1 MTTTI
6 QLNAEELDYQL
17 FRSLKAMYK
26 NRKIRLTID
35 SEMDETDY
43 LLSSQANREI
53 LEKSMEEAKRG
64 EKIVVTLSDLR
75 K

>member
-6 QLNAEELDYQL
+6 ELRAEELDYQ
-17 FRSLKAMYK
+17 FFKGLKSMYK

-43 LLSSQANREI
+43 LLSTQVNRNA
-53 LEKSMEEAKRG
+53 LEKSLEEARKG
-64 EKIVVTLSDLR
+64 EKIVIELGKLST
-75 K
+75 

>member
-6 QLNAEELDYQL
+6 ELRAEELDYQ
-17 FRSLKAMYK
+17 FFKGLKSMYK

-43 LLSSQANREI
+43 LLSTPANRNA
-53 LEKSMEEAKRG
+53 LEKSLEEARKG
-64 EKIVVTLSDLR
+64 EKIVIELGELS

>member
-6 QLNAEELDYQL
+6 ELDAAELDYNL

-35 SEMDETDY
+35 SSMDETEY
-43 LLSSQANREI
+43 LLSSQANRNA
-53 LEKSMEEAKRG
+53 LEKSIEEAKRG
-64 EKIVVTLSDLR
+64 DKINLTLEELS

>member
-17 FRSLKAMYK
+17 FRSLKAMYR

-35 SEMDETDY
+35 SEMDETDF
-43 LLSSQANREI
+43 LLSSQNNREA

-64 EKIVVTLSDLR
+64 EKIVLTPDELR

>member
-6 QLNAEELDYQL
+6 ELKAEELDYQF
-17 FRSLKAMYK
+17 FRGLKAMYK

-43 LLSSQANREI
+43 LLLTQANRAA
-53 LEKSMEEAKRG
+53 LEKSLEEAKRG
-64 EKIVVTLSDLR
+64 EKIAIELSELS

>member
-6 QLNAEELDYQL
+6 ELRAEELDYQ
-17 FRSLKAMYK
+17 FFKGLKSMYK

-43 LLSSQANREI
+43 LLSTQANRNA
-53 LEKSMEEAKRG
+53 LEKSLEEARKG
-64 EKIVVTLSDLR
+64 EKIVIELGKLS

>member
-6 QLNAEELDYQL
+6 ELNAEELDYQL

-43 LLSSQANREI
+43 LLSSLANREA

>member
-6 QLNAEELDYQL
+6 ELDAAELDYNL

-35 SEMDETDY
+35 SSMDETEY
-43 LLSSQANREI
+43 LLSSQANQNA
-53 LEKSMEEAKRG
+53 LEKSIEEAKRG
-64 EKIVVTLSDLR
+64 DKILVTLEELS

>member
-6 QLNAEELDYQL
+6 ELRAEELDYQ
-17 FRSLKAMYK
+17 FFKGLKSMYK

-43 LLSSQANREI
+43 LLSTPANRNA
-53 LEKSMEEAKRG
+53 LEKSLEEARNG
-64 EKIVVTLSDLR
+64 EKIVIELGELS

>member
-6 QLNAEELDYQL
+6 KLRAEELDCQ
-17 FRSLKAMYK
+17 FFKGLKSMYK

-43 LLSSQANREI
+43 LLSTTANRNA
-53 LEKSMEEAKRG
+53 LEKSLEEARKG
-64 EKIVVTLSDLR
+64 EKIVIELGELS

>member
-1 MTTTI
+1 MTTI
-6 QLNAEELDYQL
+6 IELRAEELDYQ
-17 FRSLKAMYK
+17 FFKGLKSMYK

-43 LLSSQANREI
+43 LLSTTANRNA
-53 LEKSMEEAKRG
+53 LEKSLEEARKG
-64 EKIVVTLSDLR
+64 EKIVIELGELS

>member
-6 QLNAEELDYQL
+6 ELDAAELDYNL

-35 SEMDETDY
+35 SSMDETEY
-43 LLSSQANREI
+43 LLSSQANRNA
-53 LEKSMEEAKRG
+53 LEKSIEEAKRG
-64 EKIVVTLSDLR
+64 DKINVTLEELS